1 MALSSAGWEAAAL
14 TVKYS
19 CASLALIRAL
29 ARPKPSSKVALAA
42 LKFRTARRSN
52 EANCE
57 PAKPSRVSTPALFA
71 LAICSGVKYMVF
83 FLQEEFGG
91 CRVGLGSWD
100 GALAVLVMCYVAS
113 QQLRFYSGNSGCQE
127 ILLQCNDDAL

>member
-1 MALSSAGWEAAAL
+1 MALSSAGWEAAVFRA
-14 TVKYS
+14 KYS

-29 ARPKPSSKVALAA
+29 ARPRLSSKAALAA

-71 LAICSGVKYMVF
+71 LAICSGVKYMVL

-91 CRVGLGSWD
+91 YRGGRGGGLGLW
-100 GALAVLVMCYVAS
+100 AVLVMCYVAS
-113 QQLRFYSGNSGCQE
+113 QQ
-127 ILLQCNDDAL
+127 

>member
-29 ARPKPSSKVALAA
+29 ARPRPSSKAALAA

-91 CRVGLGSWD
+91 CRVGWGRGTGLWRCW
-100 GALAVLVMCYVAS
+100 LCVMLHRNNCDSTRETADVKKYCCSATTT
-113 QQLRFYSGNSGCQE
+113 LC
-127 ILLQCNDDAL
+127 